1 MAITNTLIV
10 CPLDKAIDYQE
21 SIKEE
26 AVGLCEALKLPVK
39 DILFFTVKK
48 ISPATYLTKGHLER
62 VLEKVEELKIKL
74 VYVDKQLKPGQQR
87 DLEEF
92 LKVKVIDRTGLIL
105 EIFADRAKTQEGRI
119 QVDLAYKMYQKSR
132 LVRAWT
138 HLERQ
143 RGGGGFIGGPGEKQ
157 TELDRRALDVEIR
170 KLEKDLEKIKS
181 NRTLQR
187 KARERESFPI
197 IALVGYTNAGKSTL
211 FNTLT
216 NEKVLSKDMLF
227 ATLDPTMRAIKL
239 PNAQQAILSDTVGF
253 IRNLPTEL
261 VAAFSATL
269 EEVVEADIIL
279 HVHDISNK
287 DCELQR
293 ITVLETL
300 QNLGIQNDSDHII
313 DVFNKIDLL
322 RDQDEAESDR
332 LQKLH
337 KRSADKVVLSA
348 FTGEG
353 VNDLLNC
360 LVYHLLLGQ
369 TDYTFEIPVSDG
381 KAISW
386 LHTYS
391 TIQNIGYDENNTLMT
406 VTLGEA
412 AFNKFTKVFDY
423 FPLSDSKHG
432 SYLPQLPIED

>member
-1 MAITNTLIV
+1 
-10 CPLDKAIDYQE
+10 
-21 SIKEE
+21 
-26 AVGLCEALKLPVK
+26 
-39 DILFFTVKK
+39 
-48 ISPATYLTKGHLER
+48 YLTKGHLER
-62 VLEKVEELKIKL
+62 VAETVQDKDIKL
-74 VYVDKQLKPGQQR
+74 VYIDKQLKPGQQR
-87 DLEEF
+87 DLEEY
-92 LKVKVIDRTGLIL
+92 LQVKVVDRTGLIL

-181 NRTLQR
+181 NRALQR

-211 FNTLT
+211 FNYLT
-216 NEKVLSKDMLF
+216 NETVLSKDMLF

-239 PNAQQAILSDTVGF
+239 PNGQQAILSDTVGF

-279 HVHDISNK
+279 HVHDISSA
-287 DCELQR
+287 DFESQR
-293 ITVLETL
+293 RTVLDTL
-300 QNLGIQNDSDHII
+300 DNLGIDNEADHII
-313 DVFNKIDLL
+313 DIYNKIDLL
-322 RDQDEAESDR
+322 READEPEAKR
-332 LQKLH
+332 LQKLYR
-337 KRSADKVVLSA
+337 RSADSVVLSA
-348 FTGEG
+348 HTGEG
-353 VNDLLNC
+353 LNDLLNC

-369 TDYTFEIPVSDG
+369 TDYSFVIPLSDG

-386 LHTYS
+386 LHTYG
-391 TIQNIGYDENNTLMT
+391 TIQQTQYAENDANLT

-412 AFNKFTKVFDY
+412 AFNKFTKVFGY
-423 FPLSDSKHG
+423 YPLSEAMPL
-432 SYLPQLPIED
+432 SYLQSSHHEE